1 MPFHPVFL
9 PIRTS
14 HHDRFST
21 LEGWATLG
29 VTALIVCA
37 LIKNWAPADAVFLG
51 ATVLLAALKIITP
64 EQAFSGFSNPGV
76 LTIAALFV
84 VAAALRET
92 GVLNYIGDHLLGHS
106 VSEKGALGRLAILV
120 VPLSALVNNTPIVAM
135 MVPVIID
142 WCRKRL
148 ISPSRLLIP
157 LSYLAILGGTCTLIG
172 TSTNLIIHGLLLN
185 EESMR
190 QGAAMGLQFFE
201 IGKIGV
207 LFTLVGTTYLMFVG
221 PILLPK
227 RKELLE
233 QLGDSRREY
242 LVELLVENNCRLI
255 GQTVETAGL
264 RQLPGLFLIEIDRD
278 GSIIAP
284 VTPDEI
290 IHSQD
295 RMVFTG
301 IVSTIVDLEKIPGL
315 RPATDQSYH
324 LSPAQRRG
332 RLLSEAVISPT
343 SPLIGKSI
351 RNANFRAMYNAAVVA
366 VHRNGSRV
374 TNKVGNIIL
383 NPGDTLLLQTGTHFS
398 QAHRNNPDFYLVSD
412 VEDSHPLRHERAG
425 IAVVVFLALLTLM
438 VFNVLNPM
446 ITSFIAA
453 GVMVGTRCVSAASAR
468 KSIEWQVLITIAAAF
483 GVGSAIQAST
493 LGNVAAQALVAITH
507 QWGPHATLAAVYITT
522 VLVTEVI
529 TNNAAAVLMFP
540 LCLQTATVLG
550 VQERPFIIAL
560 ALAASAS
567 FASPVGYQTNMM
579 VYGPGGYRFTDF
591 LRIGLPL
598 NIILCVVAIVGIPYI
613 WPFD

>member
-1 MPFHPVFL
+1 MIDFL
-9 PIRTS
+9 PW
-14 HHDRFST
+14 
-21 LEGWATLG
+21 EGWATLG
-29 VTALIVCA
+29 VIVLIVGA
-37 LIKNWAPADAVFLG
+37 LIKNLAPADAVFLG

-172 TSTNLIIHGLLLN
+172 TSTNLIIHGLLL
-185 EESMR
+185 R
-190 QGAAMGLQFFE
+190 QDAAMGLQFFE
-201 IGKIGV
+201 IGKIGI

-383 NPGDTLLLQTGTHFS
+383 NPGDTLLLQAGTHFS

-446 ITSFIAA
+446 IASFIAA

>member
-1 MPFHPVFL
+1 MIDFL
-9 PIRTS
+9 PW
-14 HHDRFST
+14 
-21 LEGWATLG
+21 EGWATLG
-29 VTALIVCA
+29 VTVLIVCA
-37 LIKNWAPADAVFLG
+37 LINNWAPADAVFLG

-142 WCRKRL
+142 WCRKRH

-185 EESMR
+185 EEN
-190 QGAAMGLQFFE
+190 MGLQFFE
-201 IGKIGV
+201 IGKIGI

-255 GQTVETAGL
+255 GQTIETAGL

-412 VEDSHPLRHERAG
+412 VEDSHPLRYERAG
-425 IAVVVFLALLTLM
+425 IAVMVFLALLTLM
-438 VFNVLNPM
+438 VSNVLNPM
-446 ITSFIAA
+446 IVSFIAA

-507 QWGPHATLAAVYITT
+507 QWGPYATLAAVYITT

-613 WPFD
+613 WPFYMAL

>member
-1 MPFHPVFL
+1 MIDFL
-9 PIRTS
+9 PW
-14 HHDRFST
+14 
-21 LEGWATLG
+21 EGWATLG
-29 VTALIVCA
+29 VTVLIVCA

-142 WCRKRL
+142 WCRKRH

-185 EESMR
+185 EEN
-190 QGAAMGLQFFE
+190 MGLQFFE
-201 IGKIGV
+201 IGKIGI

-255 GQTVETAGL
+255 GQTIETAGL

-412 VEDSHPLRHERAG
+412 VEDSHPLRYERAG
-425 IAVVVFLALLTLM
+425 IAVMVFLALLTLM
-438 VFNVLNPM
+438 VSNVLNPM
-446 ITSFIAA
+446 IASFIAA

-507 QWGPHATLAAVYITT
+507 QWGPYATLAAVYITT

>member
-1 MPFHPVFL
+1 M
-9 PIRTS
+9 
-14 HHDRFST
+14 
-21 LEGWATLG
+21 
-29 VTALIVCA
+29 
-37 LIKNWAPADAVFLG
+37 
-51 ATVLLAALKIITP
+51 LAALKIITP

-142 WCRKRL
+142 WCRKRH

-185 EESMR
+185 EEN
-190 QGAAMGLQFFE
+190 MGLKFFE
-201 IGKIGV
+201 IGKIGI

-255 GQTVETAGL
+255 GQTIETAGL

-295 RMVFTG
+295 RMVFT
-301 IVSTIVDLEKIPGL
+301 
-315 RPATDQSYH
+315 
-324 LSPAQRRG
+324 LS
-332 RLLSEAVISPT
+332 
-343 SPLIGKSI
+343 LIHI
-351 RNANFRAMYNAAVVA
+351 
-366 VHRNGSRV
+366 
-374 TNKVGNIIL
+374 
-383 NPGDTLLLQTGTHFS
+383 
-398 QAHRNNPDFYLVSD
+398 
-412 VEDSHPLRHERAG
+412 
-425 IAVVVFLALLTLM
+425 
-438 VFNVLNPM
+438 
-446 ITSFIAA
+446 
-453 GVMVGTRCVSAASAR
+453 
-468 KSIEWQVLITIAAAF
+468 
-483 GVGSAIQAST
+483 
-493 LGNVAAQALVAITH
+493 
-507 QWGPHATLAAVYITT
+507 
-522 VLVTEVI
+522 
-529 TNNAAAVLMFP
+529 
-540 LCLQTATVLG
+540 
-550 VQERPFIIAL
+550 
-560 ALAASAS
+560 
-567 FASPVGYQTNMM
+567 
-579 VYGPGGYRFTDF
+579 
-591 LRIGLPL
+591 
-598 NIILCVVAIVGIPYI
+598 
-613 WPFD
+613 

>member
-1 MPFHPVFL
+1 MIDFL
-9 PIRTS
+9 PW
-14 HHDRFST
+14 
-21 LEGWATLG
+21 EGWATLG

-142 WCRKRL
+142 WCRKRH

-185 EESMR
+185 EENMR

-201 IGKIGV
+201 IGKIGI

-613 WPFD
+613 WPFN

>member
-1 MPFHPVFL
+1 
-9 PIRTS
+9 
-14 HHDRFST
+14 
-21 LEGWATLG
+21 
-29 VTALIVCA
+29 
-37 LIKNWAPADAVFLG
+37 
-51 ATVLLAALKIITP
+51 LLAALKIITP

-142 WCRKRL
+142 WCRKRH

-185 EESMR
+185 EEN
-190 QGAAMGLQFFE
+190 MGLQFFE
-201 IGKIGV
+201 IGKIGI

-255 GQTVETAGL
+255 GQTIETAGL

-412 VEDSHPLRHERAG
+412 VEDSHPLRYERAG
-425 IAVVVFLALLTLM
+425 IAVMVFLALLTLM
-438 VFNVLNPM
+438 VSNVLNPM
-446 ITSFIAA
+446 IVSFIAA

-507 QWGPHATLAAVYITT
+507 QWGPYATLAAVYITT

>member
-1 MPFHPVFL
+1 MIDFL
-9 PIRTS
+9 PW
-14 HHDRFST
+14 
-21 LEGWATLG
+21 EGWATLG
-29 VTALIVCA
+29 VTVLIVCA
-37 LIKNWAPADAVFLG
+37 LINNWAPADAVFLG

-142 WCRKRL
+142 WCRKRH

-185 EESMR
+185 EEN
-190 QGAAMGLQFFE
+190 MGLKFFE
-201 IGKIGV
+201 IGKIGI

-255 GQTVETAGL
+255 GQTIETAGL

-412 VEDSHPLRHERAG
+412 VEDSHPLRYERAG
-425 IAVVVFLALLTLM
+425 IAVMVFLALLTLM
-438 VFNVLNPM
+438 VSNVLNPM
-446 ITSFIAA
+446 IVSFIAA

-507 QWGPHATLAAVYITT
+507 QWGPYATLAAVYITT

>member
-1 MPFHPVFL
+1 MIDFL
-9 PIRTS
+9 PW
-14 HHDRFST
+14 
-21 LEGWATLG
+21 EGWATLG

-148 ISPSRLLIP
+148 ISPSRLLIT

-351 RNANFRAMYNAAVVA
+351 RNANFRALYNAAVVA

-453 GVMVGTRCVSAASAR
+453 GVMVGTRCVAAASAR

>member
-1 MPFHPVFL
+1 MIDFL
-9 PIRTS
+9 PW
-14 HHDRFST
+14 
-21 LEGWATLG
+21 EGWATLG

-185 EESMR
+185 EENMR

-201 IGKIGV
+201 IGKIGI

>member
-1 MPFHPVFL
+1 MIDFL
-9 PIRTS
+9 PW
-14 HHDRFST
+14 
-21 LEGWATLG
+21 EGWATLG

-453 GVMVGTRCVSAASAR
+453 GVMVGTRCVSAA
-468 KSIEWQVLITIAAAF
+468 
-483 GVGSAIQAST
+483 
-493 LGNVAAQALVAITH
+493 
-507 QWGPHATLAAVYITT
+507 
-522 VLVTEVI
+522 
-529 TNNAAAVLMFP
+529 
-540 LCLQTATVLG
+540 
-550 VQERPFIIAL
+550 
-560 ALAASAS
+560 
-567 FASPVGYQTNMM
+567 
-579 VYGPGGYRFTDF
+579 
-591 LRIGLPL
+591 
-598 NIILCVVAIVGIPYI
+598 
-613 WPFD
+613 

>member
-1 MPFHPVFL
+1 MIDFL
-9 PIRTS
+9 PW
-14 HHDRFST
+14 
-21 LEGWATLG
+21 EGWATLG
-29 VTALIVCA
+29 VTVLIVCA

-142 WCRKRL
+142 WCRKRH

-185 EESMR
+185 EEN
-190 QGAAMGLQFFE
+190 MGLQFFE
-201 IGKIGV
+201 IGKIGI

-255 GQTVETAGL
+255 GQTIETAGL

-383 NPGDTLLLQTGTHFS
+383 NPGDTLLLQAGTHFS

-412 VEDSHPLRHERAG
+412 VEDSHPLRYERAG
-425 IAVVVFLALLTLM
+425 IAVMVFLALLTLM

-446 ITSFIAA
+446 IASFIAA

>member
-1 MPFHPVFL
+1 MIDFL
-9 PIRTS
+9 PW
-14 HHDRFST
+14 
-21 LEGWATLG
+21 EGWATLG
-29 VTALIVCA
+29 VIVLIVGA
-37 LIKNWAPADAVFLG
+37 LIKNLAPADAVFLG

-185 EESMR
+185 
-190 QGAAMGLQFFE
+190 QDAAMGLQFFE
-201 IGKIGV
+201 IGKIGI

-383 NPGDTLLLQTGTHFS
+383 NPGDTLLLQAGTHFS

-446 ITSFIAA
+446 IASFIAA

-613 WPFD
+613 WPFN

>member
-1 MPFHPVFL
+1 MIDFL
-9 PIRTS
+9 PW
-14 HHDRFST
+14 
-21 LEGWATLG
+21 EGWATLG

-185 EESMR
+185 EENMR

-201 IGKIGV
+201 IGKIGI

-242 LVELLVENNCRLI
+242 LVELLVENNCRII

>member
-1 MPFHPVFL
+1 MIDFL
-9 PIRTS
+9 PW
-14 HHDRFST
+14 
-21 LEGWATLG
+21 EGWATLG
-29 VTALIVCA
+29 VIVLIVGA
-37 LIKNWAPADAVFLG
+37 LIKNLAPADAVFLG

-172 TSTNLIIHGLLLN
+172 TSTNLIIHGLLL
-185 EESMR
+185 R
-190 QGAAMGLQFFE
+190 QDAAMGLQFFE
-201 IGKIGV
+201 IGKIGI

-383 NPGDTLLLQTGTHFS
+383 NPGDTLLLQAGTHFS

-446 ITSFIAA
+446 IASFIAA

-613 WPFD
+613 WPFN

>member
-1 MPFHPVFL
+1 MIDFL
-9 PIRTS
+9 PW
-14 HHDRFST
+14 
-21 LEGWATLG
+21 EGWATLG

-185 EESMR
+185 EENMR

-201 IGKIGV
+201 IGKIGI

-242 LVELLVENNCRLI
+242 LVELLVENNCLLI
-255 GQTVETAGL
+255 GQTGETAGL

>member
-1 MPFHPVFL
+1 MIDFL
-9 PIRTS
+9 PW
-14 HHDRFST
+14 
-21 LEGWATLG
+21 EGWATLG
-29 VTALIVCA
+29 ITLLIVCA

-51 ATVLLAALKIITP
+51 ATVLLAALQIITP

-92 GVLNYIGDHLLGHS
+92 GVLNYIGHHLLGHS
-106 VSEKGALGRLAILV
+106 ISEKGALGRLAILV

-185 EESMR
+185 EEHMR
-190 QGAAMGLQFFE
+190 QDVEMGLQFFE
-201 IGKIGV
+201 IGKIGI
-207 LFTLVGTTYLMFVG
+207 LFTLVGTTYLMFAG

-242 LVELLVENNCRLI
+242 LVEMLVENNCRLI

-264 RQLPGLFLIEIDRD
+264 RQLPGLFLIEIDRE

-290 IHSQD
+290 IQSQD

-425 IAVVVFLALLTLM
+425 IAVLVFVTLLTLM
-438 VFNVLNPM
+438 VCNFLNPM
-446 ITSFIAA
+446 IASFIAA
-453 GVMVGTRCVSAASAR
+453 GLMVCTRCVSASSAR

-483 GVGSAIQAST
+483 GVGNAIQTST
-493 LGNVAAQALVAITH
+493 LGNVAAQAIVAITH

-613 WPFD
+613 WPFN

>member
-1 MPFHPVFL
+1 MIDFL
-9 PIRTS
+9 PW
-14 HHDRFST
+14 
-21 LEGWATLG
+21 EGWATLG

>member
-1 MPFHPVFL
+1 MIDFL
-9 PIRTS
+9 PW
-14 HHDRFST
+14 
-21 LEGWATLG
+21 EGWATLG

-185 EESMR
+185 EENMR

>member
-1 MPFHPVFL
+1 MIDFL
-9 PIRTS
+9 PW
-14 HHDRFST
+14 
-21 LEGWATLG
+21 EGWATLG

-185 EESMR
+185 EENMR

-201 IGKIGV
+201 IGKIGI

-613 WPFD
+613 WPFN

>member
-1 MPFHPVFL
+1 MIDFL
-9 PIRTS
+9 PW
-14 HHDRFST
+14 
-21 LEGWATLG
+21 EGWATLG

-201 IGKIGV
+201 IGKIGI

-366 VHRNGSRV
+366 VHRNGARV